1 MRHIIIGLAMRPWLR
16 PVAHSL
22 TLKGVRSTPVRIVSD
37 GMVIGIFPYGQLRAI
52 FQALADR
59 ERSRKFIENW
69 QETGK

>member
-1 MRHIIIGLAMRPWLR
+1 M
-16 PVAHSL
+16 AHSL